1 MRGLVVWMW
10 NMFVLKNEYG
20 NYLKRVETEREMEA
34 LLDKGYTLVEKQ
46 NDEINFDKMRVS
58 ELEAFAKSKGID
70 LSDCKN
76 REDKL
81 AKIKEFI
88 EK

>member
-1 MRGLVVWMW
+1 MW